1 MKNHYHFHGLR
12 QYFKD
17 GKAPQTDWQIH
28 HNSYRIAAEFFLQTD
43 KPILK
48 FIRNFRPRIVET
60 ILKKNKIG
68 EFAFAHFRT
77 YYKATVI
84 KTIL

>member
-1 MKNHYHFHGLR
+1 M
-12 QYFKD
+12 
-17 GKAPQTDWQIH
+17 H
-28 HNSYRIAAEFFLQTD
+28 HNFYRIAAEFFLLTD

-60 ILKKNKIG
+60 NLKNKNKIG
-68 EFAFAHFRT
+68 EFAFAHFYKAKLIST

-84 KTIL
+84 KTML

>member
-1 MKNHYHFHGLR
+1 M
-12 QYFKD
+12 
-17 GKAPQTDWQIH
+17 P
-28 HNSYRIAAEFFLQTD
+28 HNFYRIAVEFFLLTD

-60 ILKKNKIG
+60 NLKKKNKIG

-84 KTIL
+84 KTML